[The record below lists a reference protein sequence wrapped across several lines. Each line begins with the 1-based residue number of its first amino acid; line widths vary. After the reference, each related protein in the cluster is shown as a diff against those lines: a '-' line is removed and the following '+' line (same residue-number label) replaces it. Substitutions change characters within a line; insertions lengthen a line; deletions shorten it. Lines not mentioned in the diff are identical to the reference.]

1 MTFLFAAATLC
12 VLVALVIPVAFS
24 AVDALRGRRP

>member
-12 VLVALVIPVAFS
+12 VLAALVIPVAFS
-24 AVDALRGRRP
+24 AVNAMRGGKP